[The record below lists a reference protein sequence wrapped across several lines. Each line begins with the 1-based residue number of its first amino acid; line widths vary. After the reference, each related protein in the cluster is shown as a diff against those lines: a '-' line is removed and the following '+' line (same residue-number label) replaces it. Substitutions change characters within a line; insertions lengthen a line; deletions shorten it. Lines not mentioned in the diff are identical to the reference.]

1 MRDFQDWKGDP
12 LPVRFSRG
20 KSKVP
25 YVEDWDRNVVG
36 AGGADG
42 WPEFL
47 LRQVRAYVSRP
58 TWFADDDAV
67 ALSARL
73 GRISKF
79 QSLRSEDAL
88 TWSWFGTLHG
98 PALQSR
104 RASLQWLCARFGLN
118 VEVSDEVAVHQWLRV
133 PHPNVAGRLG
143 PEVDAVVDDPH
154 GVLVYV
160 EAKWEAELGTGK
172 GGSEGALD
180 DQIVLRCKAL
190 NADRLDADRP
200 RIVLGVSRARPDLGV
215 YDSVARDTGVA
226 VHWLTW
232 TELASCNE
240 HPRALEF
247 REYLAW
253 RARLS
258 K

>member
-1 MRDFQDWKGDP
+1 M
-12 LPVRFSRG
+12 V
-20 KSKVP
+20 
-25 YVEDWDRNVVG
+25 
-36 AGGADG
+36 
-42 WPEFL
+42 
-47 LRQVRAYVSRP
+47 
-58 TWFADDDAV
+58 
-67 ALSARL
+67 LSAQL

-88 TWSWFGTLHG
+88 TWSWFGTLRG
-98 PALQSR
+98 AALQSR
-104 RASLQWLCARFGLN
+104 RASLQWLCARLGLN
-118 VEVSDEVAVHQWLRV
+118 VEVSDDIAVHQWRRV

-143 PEVDAVVDDPH
+143 PEVDAIVDDPH

-160 EAKWEAELGTGK
+160 EAKWEAALGTGR
-172 GGSEGALD
+172 GASEGAVD
-180 DQIVLRCKAL
+180 DQIVLRCKAFT
-190 NADRLDADRP
+190 AHGIDVERP
-200 RIVLGVSRARPDLGV
+200 RIVLGISRARPDLGV
-215 YDSVARDTGVA
+215 YDSVARATGVS